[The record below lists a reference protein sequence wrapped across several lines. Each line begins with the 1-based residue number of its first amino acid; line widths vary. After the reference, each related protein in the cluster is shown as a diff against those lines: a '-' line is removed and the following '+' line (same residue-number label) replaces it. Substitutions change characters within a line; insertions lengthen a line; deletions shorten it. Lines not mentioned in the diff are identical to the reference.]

1 MKISAS
7 DERFKINAL
16 GQALNECSRV
26 CRQRADKWYH
36 DLDTGERIQLNK
48 GERFMLMV
56 TELAEAFEGERKNL
70 MDSHLP
76 HRRAVEVEMADEL
89 IRMFD
94 YAGEHGLDLGG
105 AFIEKLEYNRMRE
118 DHTDA
123 ARRGDHG
130 KKF

>member
-1 MKISAS
+1 
-7 DERFKINAL
+7 
-16 GQALNECSRV
+16 
-26 CRQRADKWYH
+26 
-36 DLDTGERIQLNK
+36 
-48 GERFMLMV
+48 
-56 TELAEAFEGERKNL
+56 
-70 MDSHLP
+70 
-76 HRRAVEVEMADEL
+76 
-89 IRMFD
+89 MFD